1 MAKLT
6 DPGELEIIKEV
17 YGFDGRIVKDKSED
31 QDRAEKRYKKEINY
45 AR

>member
-1 MAKLT
+1 MPKLT

-17 YGFDGRIVKDKSED
+17 YGFEGIVP
-31 QDRAEKRYKKEINY
+31 RAKPDAVERFEIKIKKQINQ